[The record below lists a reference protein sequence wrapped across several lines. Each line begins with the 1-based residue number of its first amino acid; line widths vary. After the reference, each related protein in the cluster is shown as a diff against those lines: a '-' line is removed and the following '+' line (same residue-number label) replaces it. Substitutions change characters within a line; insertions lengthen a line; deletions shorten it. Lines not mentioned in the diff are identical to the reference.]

1 MNWILPLIVSF
12 APLNAIRVAALG
24 LMPHVTLGG
33 SVRIGWGC
41 RIAVD
46 RLVIGDNV
54 TIGRFNRFIGPVSI
68 IIGSG
73 TQIGARNRIGC
84 SSWVSE
90 KRYAEQGY
98 SRTMRLGSDC
108 LVTDDHMF
116 DCAGLVEIGDGT
128 WFAGSASQVWTHG
141 VGIAERD
148 VVIGARCYLGSAVRL
163 APGARLGDECILS
176 LGSVLSGDLS
186 SVRCAMIAGMPAK
199 VIKQLEADYASGR
212 IERHGANW

>member
-1 MNWILPLIVSF
+1 MNWILSLIVSF
-12 APLNAIRVAALG
+12 APLNAIRVAALS
-24 LMPHVTLGG
+24 LMPHVTLGQ
-33 SVRIGWGC
+33 SVRIGLGC
-41 RIAVD
+41 RVAVD
-46 RLVIGDNV
+46 RLVVGDNV
-54 TIGRFNRFIGPVSI
+54 TIGRFNRLIGPVSI

-73 TQIGARNRIGC
+73 TQIGARNRVGC
-84 SSWVSE
+84 SNWVSE

-98 SRTMRLGSDC
+98 ARTMRLGRDC
-108 LVTDDHMF
+108 LITDEHLF

-128 WFAGSASQVWTHG
+128 WFAGSSSQVWTHG

-148 VVIGARCYLGSAVRL
+148 VIIGARCYFGSAVRL

-186 SVRCAMIAGMPAK
+186 AAQCAMVAGVPAK
-199 VIKQLEADYASGR
+199 VIKQLEEDYASGR